1 MHKKAYFGN
10 TISNSMIMTVRSS
23 VLLIFMLFTKT
34 CQNNSANSEQIR
46 ELPNIYSQTIENLI
60 DFFDENGF
68 DSENQFYYSEI
79 DNEGKITSEKIYTVA
94 LNRLIY
100 GLSYT
105 SRYFP
110 ENLKKAEDLTHFL
123 LQNLIGTD
131 AIGPYFI
138 SYIEG
143 DHIDTSAY
151 LDVWQQAYGL
161 CGLTEFYRT
170 SPSEELLSRI
180 HQLFDAF
187 IMRFHDPLNGG
198 FWGSYNIAAR
208 GISGSKSLQSLMYPI
223 TAFMGNLWLADSLN
237 RAKYEPYIKENL
249 DILYKAAWNSE
260 TNWVN
265 IKFSDDWKACESQ
278 DKSKPCFTVSPGH
291 NFQLGALFL
300 RTQTWTFLNQERK
313 TIYQAAGREI
323 INSTLHKPIFGN
335 NNIGNGFISLVNPL
349 TDEVLDDRKTWW
361 QHAEAIIALSLCNDT
376 YVEELKQLETYY
388 FKNFQDHQNKGE
400 FFYLDNNNH
409 PITSELKG
417 SMGKSTYHTIEMI
430 RFLMEK

>member
-1 MHKKAYFGN
+1 
-10 TISNSMIMTVRSS
+10 MTARSS
-23 VLLIFMLFTKT
+23 VLLIFILFITA
-34 CQNNSANSEQIR
+34 CQNNSTKSEQIM
-46 ELPNIYSQTIENLI
+46 ELPEVYSETIKNLI
-60 DFFDENGF
+60 AFFDENGF
-68 DSENQFYYSEI
+68 EPENLVYYSEI
-79 DNEGKITSEKIYTVA
+79 DNEGKITSDKIYTVA

-110 ENLKKAEDLTHFL
+110 ENYQKAEHLTNFL
-123 LQNLIGTD
+123 MQNLIGTD
-131 AIGPYFI
+131 SIGDYFI
-138 SYIEG
+138 SFIEG
-143 DHIDTSAY
+143 DHIDASPY

-170 SPSEELLSRI
+170 SPSEELLSTI

-187 IMRFHDPLNGG
+187 IMRFHDPVNGG
-198 FWGSYNIAAR
+198 FYGSYNMET
-208 GISGSKSLQSLMYPI
+208 GSISGSKSLQSLMYPI
-223 TAFMGNLWLADSLN
+223 TAFLGNLWLADTLN
-237 RAKYEPYIKENL
+237 RDKYEPYIKENL
-249 DILYKAAWNSE
+249 DLLYKVAWNTE

-265 IKFSDDWKACESQ
+265 IKFKDDWTVCESP

-300 RTQTWTFLNQERK
+300 RSKTWTFLNQETK
-313 TIYQAAGREI
+313 TIYQAKGREI

-335 NNIGNGFISLVNPL
+335 KHIGNGFISLVNPH

-361 QHAEAIIALSLCNDT
+361 QHAEAIIALSMCKNT
-376 YVEELKQLETYY
+376 YVEELKQLETFY

-400 FFYLDNNNH
+400 FFYLDNNNR
-409 PITSELKG
+409 PITTELKG

-430 RFLMEK
+430 RFLMET